1 MTKSSVKRIGIL
13 TGGGDCAGL
22 NGVISSIVRAG
33 IPMGYE
39 FTGII
44 KGWEGILDPP
54 MLRSLTLQDVRGIS
68 HLGGT
73 IIRTTNRGRF
83 AAKVGP
89 DGGEAKLPEE
99 ILRMVER
106 NMKANKID
114 ALIVIGGD
122 GTLTGAH
129 QLMELTGV
137 KVIGVPKTIDND
149 LRGTDRTFGFSTAV
163 EIVSEAIDRIHT
175 TATSHDRVMF
185 VETMGRHAGWI
196 ALYGGVAGNAD
207 AILLPEFPFDAQ
219 GVVDFLR
226 TRASGGNHDGAL
238 IVVAEGAKIGS
249 GSVSTRKVGKASE
262 AQLGGIAEKLM
273 ATVEAI
279 APEEFEMRSVV
290 LGHTQRGGSPNA
302 DDRILARA
310 YGVAAIEAVEHGDF
324 GHMVSF
330 RKGVMT
336 TIPIVQAVGELHRV
350 TAEDPVYKAA
360 RKIGIYLGGN

>member
-1 MTKSSVKRIGIL
+1 MTQPPVKRIGIL

-33 IPMGYE
+33 VPMGFE
-39 FTGII
+39 FVGII

-54 MLRSLTLQDVRGIS
+54 MLRPLSLKDVRGIS

-89 DGGEAKLPEE
+89 EGGTAKLPVE
-99 ILRMVER
+99 ILKMVER
-106 NMKANKID
+106 NMKANNID

-122 GTLTGAH
+122 GTLTGAQ
-129 QLMELTGV
+129 QLMDETGV
-137 KVIGVPKTIDND
+137 KVVGVPKTIDND

-163 EIVSEAIDRIHT
+163 EIVSEAVDRIHT

-207 AILLPEFPFDAQ
+207 AILLPEFPCDVQ
-219 GVVDFLR
+219 GITNFLR
-226 TRASGGNHDGAL
+226 ERAQSGNHDGAL
-238 IVVAEGAKIGS
+238 VVVAEGARIG
-249 GSVSTRKVGKASE
+249 GALSTRSSE
-262 AQLGGIAEKLM
+262 KNAEAKLGGTADKLM
-273 ATVEAI
+273 ALVEDL
-279 APEEFEMRSVV
+279 APGEFEMRSVT

-302 DDRILARA
+302 DDRILSRA
-310 YGVAAIEAVEHGDF
+310 YGVAAVEAVQAGDF
-324 GHMVSF
+324 GTMVSF
-330 RKGVMT
+330 RKGMMT
-336 TIPIVQAVGELHRV
+336 TIPIIQAVGELHRV
-350 TAEDPVYKAA
+350 ETDDPVYKAA
-360 RKIGIYLGGN
+360 KKIGIYLGD

>member
-1 MTKSSVKRIGIL
+1 MPKSSPVKRVGIL

-22 NGVISSIVRAG
+22 NGVISSVVRAG
-33 IPMGYE
+33 VPMGYE
-39 FTGII
+39 IVGIV

-54 MLRSLTLQDVRGIS
+54 VLKPLSLKDVRGIS

-83 AAKVGP
+83 AAKTGP
-89 DGGEAKLPEE
+89 EGGESKLPSE
-99 ILRMVER
+99 ILHMVER

-122 GTLTGAH
+122 GTLTGAQ
-129 QLMELTGV
+129 QLMDETGV
-137 KVIGVPKTIDND
+137 RVVGVPKTIDND

-163 EIVSEAIDRIHT
+163 DIVSEAIDRIHT

-207 AILLPEFPFDAQ
+207 AILLPEFPFDPK
-219 GVVDFLR
+219 GVVEFLR
-226 TRASGGNHDGAL
+226 QRERNAHEGAL
-238 IVVAEGAKIGS
+238 VVVAEGARIG
-249 GSVSTRKVGKASE
+249 GKLSTVKTDAAAGE
-262 AQLGGIAEKLM
+262 AKLGGIADKLM
-273 ATVEAI
+273 ATVEAL
-279 APEEFEMRSVV
+279 APGEFEMRSVV

-310 YGVAAIEAVEHGDF
+310 YGVAAMEAVHNGEF
-324 GHMVSF
+324 GTMVSF

-336 TIPIVQAVGELHRV
+336 TIPIKQAVGELHRV
-350 TAEDPVYKAA
+350 SADDPVYKAA
-360 RKIGIYLGGN
+360 QKIGIYLG

>member
-1 MTKSSVKRIGIL
+1 MAKSAIKNIGIL

-33 IPMGYE
+33 VPMGYE

-54 MLRSLTLQDVRGIS
+54 MLKPLGLKDVRGIS

-83 AAKVGP
+83 AAKAGP
-89 DGGEAKLPEE
+89 EGGEAKLPIE
-99 ILRMVER
+99 ILKMVER
-106 NMKANKID
+106 NMKKHKID

-129 QLMELTGV
+129 QLMEETGV
-137 KVIGVPKTIDND
+137 KVVGVPKTIDND

-163 EIVSEAIDRIHT
+163 EIVSEAVDRIHT

-207 AILLPEFPFDAQ
+207 AILLPEFPFSPE
-219 GVVDFLR
+219 GVVKFLR
-226 TRASGGNHDGAL
+226 ERQAQGNHDGAL
-238 IVVAEGAKIGS
+238 VVVAEGARVGGKL
-249 GSVSTRKVGKASE
+249 STREEGKASE
-262 AQLGGIAEKLM
+262 SKLGGIAEKLVH
-273 ATVEAI
+273 TVESL
-279 APEEFEMRSVV
+279 APGEFEMRSVV

-302 DDRILARA
+302 DDRILSRA
-310 YGVAAIEAVEHGDF
+310 YGVAAVEAVQRGDF

-330 RKGVMT
+330 RKGAMT
-336 TIPIVQAVGELHRV
+336 TVPIIQAVGELHRV
-350 TAEDPVYKAA
+350 TGDDPVYKAA
-360 RKIGIYLGGN
+360 RKIGIYLGD